1 MVMAL
6 SNSQN
11 NRTICLAIALLVIAV
26 AALPCVRSDAQEP
39 AQTRGLI
46 LIPKEHTAPQAWR
59 AMLEELERAFGG
71 EWETAQ
77 GYVAG
82 ASKTGSCCIEFCYL
96 QSDTPVGKTSSSA
109 KNQRIDAYVI
119 RSGSAGGEKHLR
131 VLAPQEQG
139 LLYAGFYLAERARL
153 DLQQVWSLNVTR
165 VPAYSVRLASDSPLN
180 ALRLGYNTVFADAT
194 PASLALFKNAKPPIL
209 PPGSPGYER
218 TQHNRARFLAELRE
232 HDALLLD
239 SCIVTDEFLFPRELI
254 FSPYRAEVTERD
266 FQESELDNTLGFGR
280 IFCFAKERLWQL
292 YRMKYREVLADFP
305 RLDYVMLRLGEH
317 RTAGKDAPYIGNSVY
332 AMGSNL
338 YCDDCRSISYEE
350 RIART
355 IRETYNVVAKESGR
369 RYIHRT
375 WDLRTDAFNNN
386 PEVFRSILARLPETE
401 GLILSTKYTFG
412 DFWEYFDF
420 NPTIGVGN
428 VPRMVEFQ
436 CTREYE
442 GKGAFP
448 NFLGEEFVAAH
459 QYLKGKPVIGIWNWH
474 HGGGQGGPIVA
485 NDLWNQAN
493 VYAAAHLMWNPNTS
507 AETLATEWAT
517 LYFGAEAAPFIAKLL
532 LLSEDAVRH
541 WRYFERYSSKHKNW
555 TPAELW
561 VRDDKI
567 RGDLALYPIYR
578 ECRTDIDELIE
589 EKDLALK
596 EIETMRHLLE
606 SAKPSI
612 CAREQIYLP
621 WLGNLPPAERFIS
634 GADLYA
640 VAETSLE
647 YEYAL
652 ASVLRHYAAAY
663 FYTQRYRDTTN
674 AAMKERAATELDA
687 WQDVWTFYTTTIP
700 QLPFAASLYTDD
712 GMIATIEKLRYYL
725 EHPGRLDLNWWII
738 GPFDN
743 RQKQGFDA
751 VYPPEQ
757 ELDLAAEYA
766 GLTGKVR
773 WRRLPEEC
781 VIDDFINMDPAFT
794 PNDWITMYAVTQFN
808 APQAREA
815 ELRVGSDDAI
825 KIWLNGELVHQN
837 NVYRAAKPGNDVA
850 RVRLRAGT
858 NTLLI
863 KLMEGI
869 LGCGFY
875 IQFTTPDGAEIK
887 GLQPIAHDA
896 IHRSL
901 ISKTARSQDM

>member
-1 MVMAL
+1 MLTLFRSHNVRM
-6 SNSQN
+6 
-11 NRTICLAIALLVIAV
+11 ICPGVLVILIASAMV
-26 AALPCVRSDAQEP
+26 VCVQTAAQDSAK
-39 AQTRGLI
+39 TGGLI
-46 LIPKEHTAPQAWR
+46 LIPAERTAPQAWR
-59 AMLEELERAFGG
+59 IMLEEVERAFGG
-71 EWETAQ
+71 EWESAE
-77 GYVAG
+77 GRIAAADKVG
-82 ASKTGSCCIEFCYL
+82 ARLIEFRYL
-96 QSDTPVGKTSSSA
+96 ETETSAGKSRSFRE
-109 KNQRIDAYVI
+109 KQRIDAYVI
-119 RSGSAGGEKHLR
+119 RSGGSGDEKHLR
-131 VLAPQEQG
+131 VFAAQEQG
-139 LLYAGFYLAERARL
+139 LLYGGFYLAERARI
-153 DLQQVWSLNVTR
+153 DPQQVWVLNVTR
-165 VPAYSVRLASDSPLN
+165 VPAYSVRLASDSPMN

-194 PASLALFKNAKPPIL
+194 PASLAFFKDAKPAIL
-209 PPGSPGYER
+209 PPGSMGFER
-218 TQHNRARFLAELRE
+218 TLRNREWFTAELRE
-232 HDALLLD
+232 HDAYLLD

-266 FQESELDNTLGFGR
+266 FQESELDSRLGLGR
-280 IFCFAKERLWQL
+280 IFCFAKERLWQF
-292 YRMKYREVLADFP
+292 YRMKYREVLKDFP
-305 RLDYVMLRLGEH
+305 QLDYVMLRLGEH
-317 RTAGKDAPYIGNSVY
+317 RTAGKDAAYVGNSVY
-332 AMGSNL
+332 ALGSNL

-355 IRETYNVVAKESGR
+355 IRETYNVVVRDSGR

-375 WDLRTDAFNNN
+375 WDLRTDGFNNN
-386 PEVFRSILARLPETE
+386 PAVFRSVLARLPDTQ
-401 GLILSTKYTFG
+401 GLIFSSKYTFG

-420 NPTIGVGN
+420 NPTIAVEH

-448 NFLGEEFVAAH
+448 NFLGEEFVATY

-474 HGGGQGGPIVA
+474 HGGGQGGPVVA

-493 VYAAAHLMWNPNTS
+493 IYAAAHLMWDPHIS

-517 LYFGAEAAPFIAKLL
+517 LYFGSEAAPVIARLL
-532 LLSEDAVRH
+532 LRSDDAVRH
-541 WRYFERYSSKHKNW
+541 WRYFGRYSSKHKNW

-578 ECRTDIDELIE
+578 ECRHVIDELIE

-596 EIETMRHLLE
+596 EIEMMRHLLRF
-606 SAKPSI
+606 AKLSV

-621 WLGNLPPAERFIS
+621 WLGNQPPAERFIS
-634 GADLYA
+634 GSDLCA
-640 VAETSLE
+640 VAETSLQ
-647 YEYAL
+647 YEYVL
-652 ASVLRHYAAAY
+652 ASVLRNYAASY
-663 FYTQRYRDTTN
+663 FYTQSYRDTAN
-674 AAMKERAATELDA
+674 PAMKERAATALAA
-687 WQDVWTFYTTTIP
+687 WQDSWTSYTTTIP

-725 EHPGRLDLNWWII
+725 EHPVRLDLSWWII

-751 VYPPEQ
+751 VYLPEQ
-757 ELDLAAEYA
+757 ELDLSAEYQ

-773 WRRLPEEC
+773 WRSLPAEC
-781 VIDDFINMDPAFT
+781 VIDDFIAMDPAFT
-794 PNDWITMYAVTQFN
+794 PDDWITMYAVTQFH
-808 APQAREA
+808 APQAQEA

-837 NVYRAAKPGNDVA
+837 NVYRAAKPGDDVI
-850 RVRLRAGT
+850 RVQLRRGT

-875 IQFTTPDGAEIK
+875 VQFTTPDGAEII
-887 GLQPIAHDA
+887 GLKPITHDA
-896 IHRSL
+896 IFRTL
-901 ISKTARSQDM
+901 ISEVACSQNL